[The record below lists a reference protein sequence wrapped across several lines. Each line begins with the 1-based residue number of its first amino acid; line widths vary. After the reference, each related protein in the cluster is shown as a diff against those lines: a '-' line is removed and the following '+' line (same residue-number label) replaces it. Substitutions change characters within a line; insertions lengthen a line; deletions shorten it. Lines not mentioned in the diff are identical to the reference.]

1 MIETKQNSNFRRIYK
16 GVNIRYMRKMWD
28 EKNVG
33 DSGENPDIK
42 SIYHLSRSLR
52 KLYELFSKGS

>member
-28 EKNVG
+28 EKMWDEKMCVTPERILTLKAFIICLG
-33 DSGENPDIK
+33 A
-42 SIYHLSRSLR
+42 
-52 KLYELFSKGS
+52 

>member
-28 EKNVG
+28 EKMWDGKMWDGKMWDEKMWVTRR
-33 DSGENPDIK
+33 EP
-42 SIYHLSRSLR
+42 
-52 KLYELFSKGS
+52 